1 MNNMLAY
8 IIKSNLLL
16 VIFLVFFFIFCRKSY
31 YFKLNRFV
39 LLMLITSSLILPLI
53 QLEVQNPVFVLNKSQ
68 GLSEIV
74 IKSTNLEQ
82 NISLENS
89 WNLMNFIKAIYILG
103 CAFSLIKIIFNFLN
117 INKLKLE
124 IPRAKG
130 CKIVISNKIKSPFS
144 FLDIIYLPSQEFLA
158 NDMIMKHELAHV
170 QQKHS
175 LDILFILFVK
185 IFYWY
190 NPILIIYLKLCK
202 ENHEYLA
209 DRAVVRYYNRK
220 EYGTMLLQQIFLTNQ
235 FKYVHQF
242 NSSLLK
248 NRLLMLRKKNS
259 SFSDFINY
267 SVAVAFFIFIF
278 VASAVAQTDSAKSSK
293 NIMDEKE
300 QTIYTIVGVMPKY
313 GVNDNDLFN
322 YLSTNIKY
330 PQSSRDLGAE
340 GMVILNFIVGKDS
353 KLYNVKIARSTNT
366 DENFKNLRSKLTNKT
381 KTDEEIK
388 ASLIALD
395 NEAIRVIESMDKW
408 MPGQQAGENVNVRF
422 TLPVK
427 FKLD

>member
-1 MNNMLAY
+1 MNNMILY
-8 IIKSNLLL
+8 IIKSNILLA
-16 VIFLVFFFIFCRKSY
+16 IFFVFFFMFCRKSY

-39 LLMLITSSLILPLI
+39 LLMLIISSLILPLI
-53 QLEVQNPVFVLNKSQ
+53 RFKVHSPVFVINKSQ
-68 GLSEIV
+68 ELSEIV
-74 IKSTNLEQ
+74 IRSAIMDQ

-89 WNLMNFIKAIYILG
+89 WNLLNILISIYIIG
-103 CAFSLIKIIFNFLN
+103 CAISLLRIIFNILN
-117 INKLKLE
+117 INKLKQIYIRE
-124 IPRAKG
+124 NG
-130 CKIVISNKIKSPFS
+130 YKIAINNKIKSPFS
-144 FLDIIYLPSQEFLA
+144 FLDIIYLPSEEFLA

-190 NPILIIYLKLCK
+190 NPILILYIKFCK

-209 DRAVVRYYNRK
+209 DQAVVGLYNRK
-220 EYGTMLLQQIFLTNQ
+220 EYGTILLQNIFLSNQ
-235 FKYVHQF
+235 YKYVHQF
-242 NSSLLK
+242 KSSLLK

-278 VASAVAQTDSAKSSK
+278 VASAVAQTDPAKSSK

-313 GVNDNDLFN
+313 GANDNDLFN
-322 YLSTNIKY
+322 YLSTSIKY

-381 KTDEEIK
+381 KSDEEIK
-388 ASLIALD
+388 ASLVALD

-422 TLPVK
+422 TLPIK